1 MNLAQLIEKY
11 KRVIIPFLLGN
22 IYFFSMGH
30 HVIQFWEK
38 PGRVMIGLWV
48 VCVPLLTWVIHMIL
62 SRVRPQLKNI
72 TPTRLILFIIPA
84 LLISG
89 AITWRYYKIPA
100 TFNVITIT
108 PLVSQNQKV
117 ELIEIKVNGNIIPL
131 NEIRALDYGWRKV
144 GDALVGTSTSEPLP
158 VSFKTEIDAPVKI
171 LFYSSP
177 EGGKARLSID
187 RRQIE
192 LDLNGSENRQ
202 TTSTLYIHSYRGIAN
217 WIFTPLLILVDVIS
231 IAGLFLFIFFLQE
244 TEQSRSSLHGTA
256 SPHRSAHRRNITI
269 LLVFSGV
276 LHLLNALAVPLLI
289 DADSPSYLEG
299 AFHWLEFGN
308 LDGVSMIRGPG
319 STFLF
324 TPVILLFSRNPW
336 GIKILLHL
344 LAFACVPLAYR
355 LGWQL
360 GRNQWVA
367 FISGF
372 VTAIT
377 PDLFFYSNF
386 VMSDLANLFL
396 VIAFC
401 TLLISALESF
411 EAVWV
416 MGAMLTAS
424 FAALF
429 RSENVTLIL
438 IGAGVLFTF
447 SLWQWRTIGFAKL
460 CRDLRILAF
469 ALMIS
474 LLPLLGWSAHN
485 LRVYDYFGLSNY
497 TGEVIYDGW
506 VYFGDA
512 SRLDFSDQ
520 NSEAV
525 QTIQMVVRQ
534 YPIIITDK
542 SGTPTA
548 FEIYPSLIKAG
559 YAPERAIGLLKQAA
573 IDSIKKDWALSFKL
587 LLIKIHAS
595 LRPETTAML
604 SLPLPS
610 ESLPS
615 YKRGFFDDEKLSIPA
630 LILAQRKTYEYIQEW
645 NDSIYRTWVYVS
657 LFALFFALYRSPGR
671 IWLTLIL
678 ITVTRIFLPAV
689 IGLSHWRYTLAGWV
703 PLQIIAISCIA
714 MIIQGGVFLFGHQAT
729 REA

>member
-1 MNLAQLIEKY
+1 VLLKL
-11 KRVIIPFLLGN
+11 RPIIFSFIFLLGLEL
-22 IYFFSMGH
+22 IVFRHEYVLAIAATLFSLSLIEGYVSGKKWFFS
-30 HVIQFWEK
+30 I
-38 PGRVMIGLWV
+38 
-48 VCVPLLTWVIHMIL
+48 
-62 SRVRPQLKNI
+62 
-72 TPTRLILFIIPA
+72 
-84 LLISG
+84 
-89 AITWRYYKIPA
+89 
-100 TFNVITIT
+100 
-108 PLVSQNQKV
+108 
-117 ELIEIKVNGNIIPL
+117 
-131 NEIRALDYGWRKV
+131 
-144 GDALVGTSTSEPLP
+144 
-158 VSFKTEIDAPVKI
+158 
-171 LFYSSP
+171 
-177 EGGKARLSID
+177 
-187 RRQIE
+187 
-192 LDLNGSENRQ
+192 
-202 TTSTLYIHSYRGIAN
+202 
-217 WIFTPLLILVDVIS
+217 
-231 IAGLFLFIFFLQE
+231 FLFIFFLQE
-244 TEQSRSSLHGTA
+244 IEQSRSSLHGTA
-256 SPHRSAHRRNITI
+256 SPHRSVHRRNITI
-269 LLVFSGV
+269 LLIFSGV

-324 TPVILLFSRNPW
+324 TPVIMLFNRNPW

-344 LAFACVPLAYR
+344 LAFACVPLGYR

-372 VTAIT
+372 VTALT

-386 VMSDLANLFL
+386 VMSDLPNLFL
-396 VIAFC
+396 MLAFC

-429 RSENVTLIL
+429 RSENVILIF

-447 SLWQWRTIGFAKL
+447 YLWKWRTTGFAKL
-460 CRDLRILAF
+460 CCDLRILAF

-485 LRVYDYFGLSNY
+485 LRVHDYFGLSNY

-512 SRLDFSDQ
+512 SRLNFSNQ

-525 QTIQMVVRQ
+525 QTIQMVIRQ
-534 YPIIITDK
+534 YPIIITDE
-542 SGTPTA
+542 SGTPDA
-548 FEIYPSLIKAG
+548 NEIYLSLIKAG
-559 YAPERAIGLLKQAA
+559 YTPEQAIGLLKKAA
-573 IDSIKKDWALSFKL
+573 IDSINKDWALSFKL

-610 ESLPS
+610 ESFPS

-657 LFALFFALYRSPGR
+657 LFAMFFSLYRSPSR

-678 ITVTRIFLPAV
+678 ITITRIFLPAV

-714 MIIQGGVFLFGHQAT
+714 MIIQGGVFLFSRQAT
-729 REA
+729 RES